1 MKQFLFLFQPNAYQL
16 TFHLPLHRY
25 LATFIETGITYHC
38 MTLDDL
44 PLTDKMLKM
53 TFTHLLQIQVNSRI
67 YIDIKLIG
75 INLLFLARFNLCT
88 RPVFVI
94 NILLRF
100 YIETLHLSDFVLSLQ
115 VCLAEIYTSMWVRN
129 GIQIKGQAM
138 TYIQCHFCYS
148 MGDADLYLM
157 QVRAISHRENT
168 GPCTIKQQAPYD
180 IEVCLLYQIFSLET
194 IS

>member
-1 MKQFLFLFQPNAYQL
+1 MEQFLFWFQPNAYQL

-88 RPVFVI
+88 GICDKHLVTFLHWNTTFI
-94 NILLRF
+94 RF
-100 YIETLHLSDFVLSLQ
+100 CPFFIGLFSRDLHLHVGPEWNSDQRTGHDLYSVSFLLLYGRCRPLLDAGKGYISQREYWSMHNKTVGPIWHRSLFAVSDF
-115 VCLAEIYTSMWVRN
+115 
-129 GIQIKGQAM
+129 
-138 TYIQCHFCYS
+138 
-148 MGDADLYLM
+148 
-157 QVRAISHRENT
+157 
-168 GPCTIKQQAPYD
+168 
-180 IEVCLLYQIFSLET
+180 
-194 IS
+194 